1 MVRKLIMTE
10 EVKPKRKYV
19 KKETDMKILDDS
31 TVVKACDNTIYHGP
45 APADRP
51 VMYLVIFPVNKISY
65 EDMKR
70 AIDAQNFF
78 SSDEKVL
85 YIPTINEE
93 SYVREFWNSIEQV
106 RHIIRY
112 NPTRY
117 NEITA
122 RKFIEDQNAF
132 GPEVKVLY
140 IPNSTDAMIYET
152 LI

>member
-1 MVRKLIMTE
+1 MTE

-19 KKETDMKILDDS
+19 KKETDMKILDNS
-31 TVVKACDNTIYHGP
+31 TDVEACDNIIYPGP
-45 APADRP
+45 PVFRP
-51 VMYLVIFPVNKISY
+51 TMYLVIFPVNKISY

-78 SSDEKVL
+78 NSDEKVL

-93 SYVREFWNSIEQV
+93 SYVRELWNSIEQA

-122 RKFIEDQNAF
+122 RKFIEDQNIF

-140 IPNSTDAMIYET
+140 IPNSTDAMIYKT
-152 LI
+152 IV

>member
-1 MVRKLIMTE
+1 MTE

-19 KKETDMKILDDS
+19 KKETDMKILDNS
-31 TVVKACDNTIYHGP
+31 IAVEACDNIIYPGP
-45 APADRP
+45 PAFRP
-51 VMYLVIFPVNKISY
+51 TMYLVIFPVNKISY

-78 SSDEKVL
+78 NSDEKVL

-93 SYVREFWNSIEQV
+93 SYVRESWNLIERA

-122 RKFIEDQNAF
+122 RKFIEDQNVF

-152 LI
+152 IV